1 MKNRIHDNP
10 VLGIKTKFLELFEE
24 TNGKRTVTE
33 SVVQPG
39 KGVPLHYHFD
49 CTEYYEVL
57 EGELKMQLDKE
68 VKTLKKGDYVL
79 VPLKT
84 NHRYF
89 NDSNGPVKFKAVI
102 QPGNF
107 GSQLLITALNGLAR
121 DGKVNKKGLPKSWLL
136 FGYLSVAAGSNI
148 PGLMSILQPLLN
160 WLYKKAV
167 KKGID
172 RQLLAKYYV

>member
-1 MKNRIHDNP
+1 MRSRIHDNP
-10 VLGIKTKFLELFEE
+10 VLGVKTEFIELFEE

-39 KGVPLHYHFD
+39 KGVPLHYHLD

-57 EGELKMQLDKE
+57 DGELSMQLGKE
-68 VKTLKKGDYVL
+68 IKTLKKGEYLL
-79 VPLKT
+79 VPKKT

-107 GSQLLITALNGLAR
+107 GSQLLITTLNGLAR
-121 DGKVNKKGLPKSWLL
+121 DGKVNRKGLPKSLLL
-136 FGYLSVAAGSNI
+136 FAYLSVAAGSNI
-148 PGLMSILQPLLN
+148 PGFMSFLQPLLK
-160 WLYKKAV
+160 WLYKRAV
-167 KKGID
+167 SKGIEKE
-172 RQLLAKYYV
+172 LLAKYYV

>member
-1 MKNRIHDNP
+1 MRNRIHDNP
-10 VLGIKTKFLELFEE
+10 VLGIKTEFIELFEE

-33 SVVQPG
+33 AILQPG

-57 EGELKMQLDKE
+57 EGELKMQLGKE
-68 VKTLKKGDYVL
+68 IKTLKKGDYLL
-79 VPLKT
+79 VPIKT

-89 NDSNGPVKFKAVI
+89 NDSKEPVKFKAVI

-107 GSQLLITALNGLAR
+107 GSQLLISVLNGLAR
-121 DGKVNKKGLPKSWLL
+121 DGKVNKKGLPKSLLL

-148 PGLMSILQPLLN
+148 PGTMSLLQPVLN
-160 WLYKKAV
+160 RLHKLAI

-172 RQLLAKYYV
+172 KELIAKYYL

>member
-10 VLGIKTKFLELFEE
+10 VLGIKTEFIELCEE

-33 SVVQPG
+33 SELQPG
-39 KGVPLHYHFD
+39 KGIPLHYHHD

-57 EGELKMQLDKE
+57 DGELKMQLGKE
-68 VKTLKKGDYVL
+68 IKTLKKGEYLL
-79 VPLKT
+79 VPKKT

-89 NDSNGPVKFKAVI
+89 NQSNNIVKFKAVI

-107 GSQLLITALNGLAR
+107 GSQVLISSLNGLAR
-121 DGKVNKKGLPKSWLL
+121 DGKVNKQGLPKSWLL

-148 PGLMSILQPLLN
+148 PGIMSLLQPLLN
-160 WLYKKAV
+160 WLYKRAV
-167 KKGID
+167 NKGID
-172 RQLLAKYYV
+172 KELLSKYYL

>member
-1 MKNRIHDNP
+1 
-10 VLGIKTKFLELFEE
+10 LFEE

-33 SVVQPG
+33 STVKPG
-39 KGVPLHYHFD
+39 KGVPLHYHHE

-57 EGELKMQLDKE
+57 EGELKMQMDNE
-68 VKTLKKGDYVL
+68 IKTLKKGDYLL
-79 VPLKT
+79 VPVKK

-89 NDSNGPVKFKAVI
+89 NESNSPVKFKAVI

-107 GSQLLITALNGLAR
+107 GSQLLITVLNGLAR
-121 DGKVNKKGLPKSWLL
+121 DGKVNRKGLPKSWLL

-148 PGLMSILQPLLN
+148 PGLMSLLQPVLT
-160 WLYKKAV
+160 WLYRKAI

-172 RQLLAKYYV
+172 KELLAKYYK

>member
-10 VLGIKTKFLELFEE
+10 VLGIRTEFVELFEE
-24 TNGKRTVTE
+24 TNGTRTVAE

-39 KGVPLHYHFD
+39 KGVPLHYHLD

-57 EGELKMQLDKE
+57 DGELKLQLGKE
-68 VKTLKKGDYVL
+68 IKTLRKGDYLL
-79 VPLKT
+79 VPQKA

-89 NDSNGPVKFKAVI
+89 NTSDTPVKFKAVI

-107 GSQLLITALNGLAR
+107 GSQLLISSLNGLAR
-121 DGKVNKKGLPKSWLL
+121 DGRVNKKGLPKSWLV
-136 FGYLSVAAGSNI
+136 FGYLSVVAGSNI
-148 PGLMSILQPLLN
+148 PGIMSVLQPLLN

-172 RQLLAKYYV
+172 KELLSKYYL